1 MHTRGV
7 HFFPCEACISP
18 PGAGRRLHGRAAF
31 HCRPWRPAHRR
42 GAFPESVHRYPR
54 SRARGPVPARP
65 AVRLSACPHC
75 GKCGAEN
82 TLCPRHTGCQC
93 HAVCVL
99 FCFFFCVFAEQKQ
112 WKGYCHGYGYSAVR
126 QEQARDGHALRG
138 HAQARLAGD
147 GSGRP
152 GAPPAVRRFWERPG
166 REGLAAG
173 TGVVWGLVSGVCG
186 NRVLTGC
193 GAGSGF
199 LEGVR

>member
-1 MHTRGV
+1 MRGV
-7 HFFPCEACISP
+7 HFPA
-18 PGAGRRLHGRAAF
+18 R
-31 HCRPWRPAHRR
+31 CRPAASRPCGFPLPAMASRPPSR
-42 GAFPESVHRYPR
+42 GVPGIRPPLSPE
-54 SRARGPVPARP
+54 SRARARAGAPRGPPFRVSALWKMRRGEY
-65 AVRLSACPHC
+65 ALSATHWLPMSC
-75 GKCGAEN
+75 GV
-82 TLCPRHTGCQC
+82 RF
-93 HAVCVL
+93 VL
-99 FCFFFCVFAEQKQ
+99 FFFCVFAEQKQ